1 MSAEFRTLCHS
12 LGLSTQALA
21 NYVQVSKRSAEHW
34 FADGEPPK
42 GVVDDVLR
50 LDALIQHT
58 IQQAIDVL
66 QEAHEEM
73 SEEPQDVELVVYRTA
88 EAWHAAHPE
97 YKGLPIQTHSIML
110 ARTKQALANIG
121 LPTLFRYAD

>member
-1 MSAEFRTLCHS
+1 M
-12 LGLSTQALA
+12 
-21 NYVQVSKRSAEHW
+21 
-34 FADGEPPK
+34 
-42 GVVDDVLR
+42 LR

-73 SEEPQDVELVVYRTA
+73 GEEPQDVELVVYRTA

-110 ARTKQALANIG
+110 ARTKQALATFG
-121 LPTLFRYAD
+121 LSTLLRYVD

>member
-12 LGLSTQALA
+12 LGLSAKALA
-21 NYVQVSKRSAEHW
+21 DYVQASKRSAEHW
-34 FADGEPPK
+34 FADGEPPN
-42 GVVDDVLR
+42 GVLDDVLR

-66 QEAHEEM
+66 QELHEEM
-73 SEEPQDVELVVYRTA
+73 DHEPQDVELKAYRTA

-97 YKGLPIQTHSIML
+97 YKPLPIQTHSICFSL
-110 ARTKQALANIG
+110 SV
-121 LPTLFRYAD
+121 